1 MPPVTAKSNRL
12 SRCPRGSLSWNA
24 KKKMTN
30 DVEREEDR
38 RERSSEMPE
47 RKSGRLLDMVQT
59 PSQPLLFPRD
69 PATLISEKLGC
80 SAHVGTS
87 LGNAIRII
95 LDAIAVAERIH
106 LRSRKPRPQIV
117 VATNLVAMRD
127 FALSKPSTYTDR
139 WIVVILKR
147 LHEN

>member
-1 MPPVTAKSNRL
+1 
-12 SRCPRGSLSWNA
+12 
-24 KKKMTN
+24 MTN
-30 DVEREEDR
+30 DVEREEDQ
-38 RERSSEMPE
+38 RERSSEMLK

-127 FALSKPSTYTDR
+127 FALSKPSTYAQIDESSLFLRHYTWKLNKLR
-139 WIVVILKR
+139 VNIGRAI
-147 LHEN
+147 E